1 MGHKTI
7 RHTTRRNGIYYVRF
21 RLSGKKYFRKSLET
35 DSYAQAHSVMSFAS
49 PVIHLVQCGAIK
61 PDQFSARL
69 SAITSRLKQQADHWL
84 AQQFLNDERREVQT
98 QPITA
103 HEYRDAVAPAVVAE
117 QKELTEPE
125 NALTLAGAWNMY
137 RSEKGR
143 SWTKAIAQAN
153 ERFMEVLL
161 VVLGAS
167 TDVKA
172 VTRQDIK
179 QVMEVVENLPK
190 RVVQPYRSMTIQQ
203 LIECDDV
210 PPDDL
215 VGAEAIH
222 KHLKIYKS
230 LFKTFLTDSKEIL
243 DKSPTDG
250 VVAAPSKARFGA
262 YSATEMRKFV
272 GWALKQPDGWQKWIT
287 LLLAYTGARR
297 GEIAKL
303 EKSQIKYDEDS
314 QRHYLL
320 IAEGGQGKTEN
331 ATRQVAIHPDL
342 IKWGFID
349 FVNRQWKEKIFS
361 PVAGKNM
368 PKIGKVLADIRDQ
381 LGIPYL
387 DDYGQR
393 RLVHSF
399 RHTMI
404 STCLAGW
411 VGNLA
416 HLQQVVG
423 HEKSGTGITRR
434 YLHTF
439 PLSAVCYVIDGL
451 CWY

>member
-1 MGHKTI
+1 MGHRTI
-7 RHTTRRNGIYYVRF
+7 RHTTTRNGIYYVRF
-21 RLSGKKYFRKSLET
+21 RLPGNKYFRKSLET
-35 DSYAQAHSVMSFAS
+35 DSHALAQLLMSFAS
-49 PVIHLVQCGAIK
+49 PVIPLVQRGTID
-61 PDQFSARL
+61 PVQFGNRL
-69 SAITSRLKQQADHWL
+69 SEYGNHLRQQNESWL
-84 AQQFLNDERREVQT
+84 TQQFLDGDFRKPQPLVVQ
-98 QPITA
+98 
-103 HEYRDAVAPAVVAE
+103 EYREEVTPVITEKPEE
-117 QKELTEPE
+117 QKEV
-125 NALTLAGAWNMY
+125 LTLAGAWSMY
-137 RSEKGR
+137 KKEKAQN
-143 SWTKAIAQAN
+143 WTTAITQAN
-153 ERFMEVLL
+153 ERFMEVLMI
-161 VVLGAS
+161 VLGAS
-167 TDVKA
+167 TDVTTITK
-172 VTRQDIK
+172 QDIR

-190 RVVQPYRSMTIQQ
+190 RVVQPYRSMTVQQ

-210 PPDDL
+210 PPEDL
-215 VGAEAIH
+215 VGAESIH

-230 LFKTFLTDSKEIL
+230 LFKTFLTDNKDIL
-243 DKSPTDG
+243 EKSPTDG

-262 YSATEMRKFV
+262 YSAAEMRKFV

-303 EKSQIKYDEDS
+303 EKSQIKFDEDS

-331 ATRQVAIHPDL
+331 AIRQVVIHPRL
-342 IKWGFID
+342 IEWGFLD

-361 PVAGKNM
+361 PVSGKNM
-368 PKIGKVLADIRDQ
+368 PKIGKVLADVRDQ

-423 HEKSGTGITRR
+423 HEKSGSGITRR

-439 PLSAVCYVIDGL
+439 PLSTVCYVIDNL
-451 CWY
+451 EWY

>member
-7 RHTTRRNGIYYVRF
+7 RHTTTRNGIYYVRF

-35 DSYAQAHSVMSFAS
+35 DSYVQAHSVMSFAY

-69 SAITSRLKQQADHWL
+69 SAITNRLKQQADHWL
-84 AQQFLNDERREVQT
+84 AQQFLNDERREVQA

-125 NALTLAGAWNMY
+125 NTLTLAGAWNMY

-230 LFKTFLTDSKEIL
+230 LFKTFLTDSKELL

-331 ATRQVAIHPDL
+331 ATRQVAIHPSL
-342 IKWGFID
+342 IEWGFLD

-361 PVAGKNM
+361 PVAGQNM

-411 VGNLA
+411 VGNLS

-423 HEKSGTGITRR
+423 HEKSGSGITRR

-439 PLSAVCYVIDGL
+439 PLNSVCYVIDGL
-451 CWY
+451 CWK

>member
-1 MGHKTI
+1 MYKEE
-7 RHTTRRNGIYYVRF
+7 
-21 RLSGKKYFRKSLET
+21 K
-35 DSYAQAHSVMSFAS
+35 AQ
-49 PVIHLVQCGAIK
+49 
-61 PDQFSARL
+61 
-69 SAITSRLKQQADHWL
+69 
-84 AQQFLNDERREVQT
+84 N
-98 QPITA
+98 
-103 HEYRDAVAPAVVAE
+103 
-117 QKELTEPE
+117 
-125 NALTLAGAWNMY
+125 
-137 RSEKGR
+137 
-143 SWTKAIAQAN
+143 WTKAISQAN
-153 ERFMEVLL
+153 ERFMEVMLI
-161 VVLGAS
+161 VLGSS
-167 TDVKA
+167 TDVTTITK
-172 VTRQDIK
+172 QDIK

-190 RVVQPYRSMTIQQ
+190 RVVQPYRSMTVQQ

-210 PPDDL
+210 PPEDL
-215 VGAEAIH
+215 VGAESIH

-230 LFKTFLTDSKEIL
+230 LFKTFLTDNKDIL
-243 DKSPTDG
+243 EKSPTDG
-250 VVAAPSKARFGA
+250 IVAAPSKTRFGA
-262 YSATEMRKFV
+262 YSAAEMRKFV
-272 GWALKQPDGWQKWIT
+272 GWALRQPDGWQKWIT

-303 EKSQIKYDEDS
+303 EKSHIKYDEDS

-331 ATRQVAIHPDL
+331 ATRQVVIHPKL
-342 IKWGFID
+342 IEWGFLD

-361 PVAGKNM
+361 PVSGKNM
-368 PKIGKVLADIRDQ
+368 PKIGKVLADVRDQ

-423 HEKSGTGITRR
+423 HEKSGAGITRR
-434 YLHTF
+434 YLHIF
-439 PLSAVCYVIDGL
+439 PLKTVCYVIDGL
-451 CWY
+451 CWNG

>member
-7 RHTTRRNGIYYVRF
+7 RYTIIRNGIYYIRF
-21 RLSGKKYFRKSLET
+21 RLPGNKYFRKSLET
-35 DSYAQAHSVMSFAS
+35 DSHTQAHLLMSFAS
-49 PVIHLVQCGAIK
+49 PAIPLVQRGAIQ
-61 PDQFSARL
+61 PGQFGNRL
-69 SAITSRLKQQADHWL
+69 SKYGNHLKQQNENWL
-84 AQQFLNDERREVQT
+84 MQQFLTDDFRKPQLIPGQEYREVV
-98 QPITA
+98 A
-103 HEYRDAVAPAVVAE
+103 AVSVEIPQEPVE
-117 QKELTEPE
+117 QKEV
-125 NALTLAGAWNMY
+125 LTLADAWNMY
-137 RSEKGR
+137 KKEKAQN
-143 SWTKAIAQAN
+143 WTKAISQAN

-161 VVLGAS
+161 IVLGAS
-167 TDVKA
+167 TDVTTITK
-172 VTRQDIK
+172 QDIK

-190 RVVQPYRSMTIQQ
+190 RVVQPYRSMTVQQ

-210 PPDDL
+210 PPEDL
-215 VGAEAIH
+215 VGAESIH

-230 LFKTFLTDSKEIL
+230 LFKTFLTCNKDIL
-243 DKSPTDG
+243 EKSPTDG
-250 VVAAPSKARFGA
+250 VVATPSKARFGA
-262 YSATEMRKFV
+262 YSTAEMRKFV
-272 GWALKQPDGWQKWIT
+272 GWALKQPDGWQKWII

-303 EKSQIKYDEDS
+303 EKSHIKYDEDS

-320 IAEGGQGKTEN
+320 IAEGGKGKTEN
-331 ATRQVAIHPDL
+331 ATRQVVIHPKL
-342 IKWGFID
+342 IEWGFLD

-361 PVAGKNM
+361 PVSGKNM
-368 PKIGKVLADIRDQ
+368 PKIGKILADVRDQ

-423 HEKSGTGITRR
+423 HEKSGSGITRR

-439 PLSAVCYVIDGL
+439 PLSTICYVIDGL
-451 CWY
+451 GWE

>member
-7 RHTTRRNGIYYVRF
+7 RHTITRNGIYYIRF
-21 RLSGKKYFRKSLET
+21 RLSGNKYFRKSLET
-35 DSYAQAHSVMSFAS
+35 DSHTQAHLLMSFAS
-49 PVIHLVQCGAIK
+49 PVIPLVQRGAIH
-61 PDQFSARL
+61 PDQFGNRL
-69 SAITSRLKQQADHWL
+69 SEYGNHLKQQNENWL
-84 AQQFLNDERREVQT
+84 TQQFLNDDFCKSQSLVVQEYREVVVPLIAAKPEEQT
-98 QPITA
+98 
-103 HEYRDAVAPAVVAE
+103 EL
-117 QKELTEPE
+117 KEV
-125 NALTLAGAWNMY
+125 LTLAGAWKMY
-137 RSEKGR
+137 KKEK
-143 SWTKAIAQAN
+143 SKNWTKAISQAN
-153 ERFMEVLL
+153 ERFMEVLMI
-161 VVLGAS
+161 VLGTS
-167 TDVKA
+167 TDVTTITK
-172 VTRQDIK
+172 QDIK

-190 RVVQPYRSMTIQQ
+190 RVVQPYRSMTVQQ
-203 LIECDDV
+203 LIECDEV
-210 PPDDL
+210 PPEDL

-230 LFKTFLTDSKEIL
+230 LFKTFLTDGKDIL
-243 DKSPTDG
+243 VKSPTDG

-262 YSATEMRKFV
+262 YSTAEMKKFV

-331 ATRQVAIHPDL
+331 ATRQVAIHPKL
-342 IKWGFID
+342 IEWGFLD
-349 FVNRQWKEKIFS
+349 FVNRQWKDKIFS
-361 PVAGKNM
+361 PVSGKNM
-368 PKIGKVLADIRDQ
+368 PKIGKVLADVRDQ

-404 STCLAGW
+404 SACLAGW

-423 HEKSGTGITRR
+423 HEKSGSGITRR

-439 PLSAVCYVIDGL
+439 PLFSVCYVVDGL
-451 CWY
+451 SWA

>member
-1 MGHKTI
+1 M
-7 RHTTRRNGIYYVRF
+7 
-21 RLSGKKYFRKSLET
+21 RLKSLPYTFKRYGNYYIQIRLLDGRSYKKSLST
-35 DSYAQAHSVMSFAS
+35 DSYREASALMISIIPHLPFVKSLATPIPVFESFLSNLIAS
-49 PVIHLVQCGAIK
+49 ERKAARNPLLPQQMIVV
-61 PDQFSARL
+61 SAEVL
-69 SAITSRLKQQADHWL
+69 EPQPPAELEKVLTIAD
-84 AQQFLNDERREVQT
+84 
-98 QPITA
+98 
-103 HEYRDAVAPAVVAE
+103 
-117 QKELTEPE
+117 
-125 NALTLAGAWNMY
+125 AWAMY
-137 RSEKGR
+137 KDEKGR
-143 SWTKAIAQAN
+143 NWTKAISQAN

-161 VVLGAS
+161 IVLGTT
-167 TDVKA
+167 TDVTTITK
-172 VTRQDIK
+172 QDIK

-190 RVVQPYRSMTIQQ
+190 RVVQPYRSMTVQQ

-215 VGAEAIH
+215 VGAESIH

-230 LFKTFLTDSKEIL
+230 LFKTFLTDNKDIL
-243 DKSPTDG
+243 EKSPTDG

-262 YSATEMRKFV
+262 YSTAEMKKFV
-272 GWALKQPDGWQKWIT
+272 GWALKQPDNWQKWVI

-297 GEIAKL
+297 GEIGRL
-303 EKSQIKYDEDS
+303 EKSQIKFDEDS
-314 QRHYLL
+314 QRYYFL

-331 ATRQVAIHPDL
+331 ATRQVVIHPKL
-342 IKWGFID
+342 IEWGFMD
-349 FVNRQWKEKIFS
+349 YVDLQWKERIFS
-361 PVAGKNM
+361 EVAGTNM
-368 PKIGKVLADIRDQ
+368 TKIGKVLANVRDQ
-381 LGIPYL
+381 LGIPYQ

-423 HEKSGTGITRR
+423 HEKSGAGITQR

-439 PLSAVCYVIDGL
+439 PLSSVTYVIDGL
-451 CWY
+451 CWES